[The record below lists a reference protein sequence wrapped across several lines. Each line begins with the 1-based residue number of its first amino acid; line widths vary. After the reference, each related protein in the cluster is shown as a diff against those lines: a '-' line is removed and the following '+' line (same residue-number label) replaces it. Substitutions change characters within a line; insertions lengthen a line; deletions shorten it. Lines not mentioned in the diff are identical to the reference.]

1 LTTFGPIFVP
11 APFRDGVSDAAWLDA
26 MLRVERAL
34 ARALTKTGIVPASAA
49 AAVAERCDPS
59 LYDMNELC
67 EAGRSTGNPV
77 EPLVRALRA
86 RVGGDDARYVHYGAT
101 SQDVLDS
108 AAMLLARGI
117 RSLLDTE
124 LASAAAAC
132 ARLAEEHRATPM
144 AARTLLQQAVP
155 TTFGLKAAAW
165 LLALLDARARLA
177 RVELPAQLGGAAGTL
192 ASYGERGL
200 DVLRQFAAELEL
212 QEPLLP
218 WHTDRSPVA
227 RLAAALD
234 AAANAAAKI
243 GLDVVLLAQTEVAEV
258 SERDGGG
265 SSTMPQKQNPVR
277 AALARACARGVHAQA
292 SLLTSGDHELERA
305 AGAWQAEWNA
315 LSSAHALAGGAVS
328 AIRECLEGLQVHAER
343 MRANMTDGLLAEHR
357 AFAER
362 EGREAGD
369 DPTAYLGSADAFVE
383 RALTRFR
390 ESR

>member
-67 EAGRSTGNPV
+67 EAGRSAGNPV
-77 EPLVRALRA
+77 EPLARALHA

-101 SQDVLDS
+101 SQDVLDT

-132 ARLAEEHRATPM
+132 ALLAEEHRATPM

-165 LLALLDARARLA
+165 LLAL
-177 RVELPAQLGGAAGTL
+177 
-192 ASYGERGL
+192 
-200 DVLRQFAAELEL
+200 
-212 QEPLLP
+212 
-218 WHTDRSPVA
+218 

-315 LSSAHALAGGAVS
+315 LSSALALAGGAVS

-390 ESR
+390 ETR